1 MTDRRDEERDERH
14 LKAVDDP
21 DASAPAPTTG
31 ASDSSGSAPLRAESD
46 DSSRD
51 EGRESSSEG
60 PSDVPSGASEEN
72 VSSDSSD
79 VKSSDSERLRSVS
92 DDPDDEA
99 SGDPDPVARE
109 RDELRE
115 TLQRVQAEF
124 ENFRKRTMRD
134 QTAQLDRATER
145 LVDDL
150 LPVLDSFELAVL
162 SIPEGDLDDAAAKLR
177 KGVELVYAELLG
189 VLEKGGLERI
199 EAHGRAFDPEEH
211 EAVMREGDGDVV
223 TEVMRTGYRLKGRVL
238 RPAMVKV
245 GGPEDEE

>member
-21 DASAPAPTTG
+21 EASAPAKG
-31 ASDSSGSAPLRAESD
+31 AADSSGSASPRAESD

-51 EGRESSSEG
+51 EGRESSSED
-60 PSDVPSGASEEN
+60 PSDAPSGASEEN
-72 VSSDSSD
+72 VSSDSPG
-79 VKSSDSERLRSVS
+79 VESSDSERLRSVS
-92 DDPDDEA
+92 DDPDAEA

-189 VLEKGGLERI
+189 VLEKAGLERI